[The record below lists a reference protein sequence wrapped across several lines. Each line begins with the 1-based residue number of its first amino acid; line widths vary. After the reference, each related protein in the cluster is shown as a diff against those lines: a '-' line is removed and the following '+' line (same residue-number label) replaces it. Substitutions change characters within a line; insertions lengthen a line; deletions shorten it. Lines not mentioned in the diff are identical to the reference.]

1 MMFSLKPSRNFDCHT
16 HRQQAAAGRALINV
30 SDECL
35 LHPHLF
41 MPQEGAF
48 YSVGIHPMFHDS
60 LEQATVSFQQ
70 LLHHR
75 QIVAVGE
82 CGFDRRSHLSLQQQE
97 ELFRFQLECAQRFSM
112 PVVVHCVGGWD
123 RLLRLQKSVPA
134 LERRIV
140 HGFRGKPELA
150 RQLLSAGFSLSFGP
164 RLNSESLAL
173 CPKDRRFVET
183 DNFNITLEEV
193 CRLQDNFYD
202 A

>member
-1 MMFSLKPSRNFDCHT
+1 MFLLEPSRKFDCHT
-16 HRQQAAAGRALINV
+16 HCQQADAGCALVNIP
-30 SDECL
+30 DECL
-35 LHPHLF
+35 LRPHTF
-41 MPQEGAF
+41 MPREGVL
-48 YSVGIHPMFHDS
+48 YSVGIHPMFRES
-60 LEQATVSFQQ
+60 CEQAMVGFYQ
-70 LLHHR
+70 LVCHE
-75 QIVAVGE
+75 QVVAVGE

-97 ELFRFQLECAQRFSM
+97 ELFRVQLECAQRFSM
-112 PVVVHCVGGWD
+112 PVVVHCVGAWD

-134 LERRIV
+134 PERRIV

-164 RLNSESLAL
+164 RFNNDSLAL

-193 CRLQDNFYD
+193 CSLQDKFYD